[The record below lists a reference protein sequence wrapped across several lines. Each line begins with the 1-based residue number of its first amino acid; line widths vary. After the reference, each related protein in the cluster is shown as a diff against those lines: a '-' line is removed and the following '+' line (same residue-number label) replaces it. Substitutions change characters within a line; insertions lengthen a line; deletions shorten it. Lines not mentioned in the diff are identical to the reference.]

1 MSHRLRPGGGRAW
14 AQALAKHA
22 GIAYN
27 LRMQYTVRGIPEVV
41 DKAVRER
48 AREEGKSLNE
58 VTVEAL
64 ADGLGLGEESIVRRD
79 LSDIVGTWKRE
90 VSVDAAL
97 AAQDIVDEAL
107 WR

>member
-1 MSHRLRPGGGRAW
+1 
-14 AQALAKHA
+14 
-22 GIAYN
+22 
-27 LRMQYTVRGIPEVV
+27 MQYTVRGIPEVV
-41 DKAVRER
+41 DKAIRER

-58 VTVEAL
+58 VTVEAM
-64 ADGLGLGEESIVRRD
+64 ADGLGLGEESLVRRD

>member
-1 MSHRLRPGGGRAW
+1 
-14 AQALAKHA
+14 
-22 GIAYN
+22 
-27 LRMQYTVRGIPEVV
+27 MQYTVRGIPEVV
-41 DKAVRER
+41 DKAIRER

>member
-1 MSHRLRPGGGRAW
+1 M
-14 AQALAKHA
+14 
-22 GIAYN
+22 AYN

-41 DKAVRER
+41 DKAIRER